1 LAWWVWVVFVC
12 LVVAGSLLP
21 GTSPAIAFLSRI
33 SDTLLHFLAYL
44 VLGLLPIMWAQSRRE
59 AIFTAL
65 CMVALG
71 LALECGQTFVP
82 GRAFQFKDF
91 LADDLGV
98 LSGVLV
104 GVLLVRFPSRSAH

>member
-1 LAWWVWVVFVC
+1 LWWVWLVFVC
-12 LVVAGSLLP
+12 LVVVGSLLP
-21 GTSPAIAFLSRI
+21 GSSPPIAFLSRF
-33 SDTLLHFLAYL
+33 SDTLLHFLAYIA
-44 VLGLLPIMWAQSRRE
+44 LGLLPVMWSESRRE
-59 AIFTAL
+59 AILTVL
-65 CMVALG
+65 SVVALG